1 MPLAYIGLGGNIG
14 DSQSIFHSV
23 LTDFTQHQT
32 IELVTVSAFYVT
44 KPLDN
49 MHQPDYLNAVAC
61 LKTTLSPYQLLD
73 LLQSFEKQYGRVRSG
88 KNWESR
94 TLDLDILLYGDRIIQ
109 DPELVVPHQ
118 GMLERDFVLFPLYDI
133 SPQLE
138 IPGFGPIYK
147 AIQGCENRGMK
158 KINEHNTEF

>member
-1 MPLAYIGLGGNIG
+1 MSQAYIGLGGNLG

-23 LTDFTQHQT
+23 LTDLSQRSD
-32 IELVTVSAFYVT
+32 IELIAVSSFYVT

-49 MHQPDYLNAVAC
+49 KQQPDYLNAVAG
-61 LKTTLSPYQLLD
+61 LQTALSPHQLLS
-73 LLQSFEKQYGRVRSG
+73 LLQSFEKQYGRIRSG
-88 KNWESR
+88 KHWESR
-94 TLDLDILLYGDRIIQ
+94 TLDLDILLYDDCVIN
-109 DPELVVPHQ
+109 DSELVVPHP
-118 GMLERDFVLFPLYDI
+118 GMLERDFVLYPLYEI

-147 AIQGCENRGMK
+147 AVQGCENRGMR